1 MAWLFKLAREDT
13 LELEGGSKMLTDE
26 IRQSYLDFFAKKG
39 HKIADSAPLVPK
51 NDPTLLWINA
61 GMAPFK
67 PYFSGSKEPPSKRMV
82 SSQKCIRTNDIENVG
97 RTARHHTFF
106 EMLGNFS
113 FGDYF
118 KEEAV
123 AWSWE
128 YVTEVLDLPEDR
140 LIITIYK
147 DDDEAF
153 DIWHDKIGLPEN
165 RIVRM
170 GKKDNFW
177 QIGTGPC
184 GPCSEIHID
193 RGPEFGTGPEDVLG
207 GEGDRYLE
215 LWNLVF
221 TQYDYTEA
229 GEYIELPQKNI
240 DTGMGLERTA
250 SVLQNTKSNYE
261 IDTIYPLIKAVEEK
275 SGQEYKGD
283 WKAKMPH
290 RVIADHVRGVSI
302 AIFDGALPSNE
313 GRGYVLR
320 RLVRRAVRYGQKLGL
335 EGPFLYDFV
344 DEVNELMAG
353 GYPEL
358 SQRSDHVKHV
368 IKSEE
373 ESFLQTLDQ
382 GMKIVEDIKSE
393 LKAKGEKI
401 LGGKEAFKLYDT
413 YGFPL
418 DLTEDIMAEAGLEVD
433 TEGFKEEMAKQRER
447 ARKARDEGGFA
458 SSHDLY
464 EELASELDSTTDFI
478 GYHNLKTEAEIKA
491 IIVDGKKVKR
501 VSEDQKAEIILNKT
515 PFYAE
520 SGGQIGDKGIINSVT
535 GDATSEVS
543 DVKERAGLI
552 IHIINQKSGSLEVG
566 EKVESIV
573 DKDLRSST
581 ARNHTATHLL
591 HQALMNQ
598 LGDHVSQSGSLV
610 SPDRL
615 RFDFT
620 HFEGLDKEDIIKIER
635 EVNRKIVDNLNV
647 ETFETSVK
655 EAKEMGAQ
663 ALFGEKYG
671 ESVRVVKTGDYSLEL
686 CGGTHVESSGEIGL
700 FKISQESSIAAGVR
714 RIEAVTGLAAL
725 DYIEKQEEIIN
736 EAASLLKGSPG
747 EIVDKIEQL
756 KNSKKELEKEMK
768 SLQDQLADSKAGD
781 LSEEVE
787 EVNGIKTIIKEVD
800 LDQDGIRNL
809 ADELVKDLGSGIV
822 ILANSNSN
830 KVFFVA
836 KISKD
841 LVKEGFHAGN
851 IVGEIARITGGG
863 GGGRPDMAQAGGSQP
878 DKLNEALKRARE
890 LIASQ

>member
-1 MAWLFKLAREDT
+1 M
-13 LELEGGSKMLTDE
+13 LELEGGNRMLTDD

-39 HKIADSAPLVPK
+39 HQVADSAPLVPK

-67 PYFSGSKEPPSKRMV
+67 PYFNGSKEPPSKRMV

-128 YVTEVLDLPEDR
+128 YVTKVLDLPEDR

-153 DIWHDKIGLPEN
+153 DIWHDKIGLPESK
-165 RIVRM
+165 IVRM

-261 IDTIYPLIKAVEEK
+261 IDTIYPLIKKVEEK
-275 SGQEYKGD
+275 SGYEYKGD
-283 WKAKMPH
+283 WKDKMPH

-335 EGPFLYDFV
+335 EGPFLYEFV
-344 DEVNELMAG
+344 DRVNELMAG

-358 SQRSDHVKHV
+358 SQRSEHVKHV

-382 GMKIVEDIKSE
+382 GMKIVEDIKRE
-393 LKAKGEKI
+393 LETKGEKV
-401 LGGKEAFKLYDT
+401 LAGQEAFKLYDT

-433 TEGFKEEMAKQRER
+433 TEGFKEEMAKQRDR

-458 SSHDLY
+458 SSYDLY
-464 EELASELDSTTDFI
+464 EELASELDGSTDFI

-491 IIVDGKKVKR
+491 IIVDGREVERIKKG
-501 VSEDQKAEIILNKT
+501 QKGEIILNKT

-520 SGGQIGDKGIINSVT
+520 SGGQIGDKGIINSVS
-535 GDATSEVS
+535 GDAASEVE
-543 DVKERAGLI
+543 DVKERASLI
-552 IHIINQKSGSLEVG
+552 IHIVNQTNG
-566 EKVESIV
+566 ELKIGERVESSV
-573 DKDLRSST
+573 NKDLRSST

-598 LGDHVSQSGSLV
+598 LGEHVSQSGSLV

-620 HFEGLDKEDIIKIER
+620 HFEGLSNEDIKKVER
-635 EVNRKIVDNLNV
+635 EVNRKIVENLKV
-647 ETFETSVK
+647 KTFETSLE
-655 EAKEMGAQ
+655 EAKKMGAQ

-671 ESVRVVKTGDYSLEL
+671 ENVRVVKSGDYSLEL
-686 CGGTHVESSGEIGL
+686 CGGTHVSATGEIGL
-700 FKISQESSIAAGVR
+700 FKITQESSIAAGVR

-725 DYIEKQEEIIN
+725 DYVEKQENIIKR
-736 EAASLLKGSPG
+736 AADLLKSRPV
-747 EIVDKIEQL
+747 EIADKIEQL
-756 KNSKKELEKEMK
+756 KDSNKELAKEIK
-768 SLQDQLADSKAGD
+768 SLQDQLADSKAED
-781 LSEEVE
+781 LSAEAEEI
-787 EVNGIKTIIKEVD
+787 NGIQTIIKEID

-809 ADELVKDLGSGIV
+809 ADELVKELGSGLV
-822 ILANSNSN
+822 ILANRSDN

-841 LVKEGFHAGN
+841 LVEKGFHAGN

-863 GGGRPDMAQAGGSQP
+863 GGGRPDMAQAGGSKP
-878 DKLNEALKRARE
+878 DKLGAALERARE
-890 LIASQ
+890 LVASQ